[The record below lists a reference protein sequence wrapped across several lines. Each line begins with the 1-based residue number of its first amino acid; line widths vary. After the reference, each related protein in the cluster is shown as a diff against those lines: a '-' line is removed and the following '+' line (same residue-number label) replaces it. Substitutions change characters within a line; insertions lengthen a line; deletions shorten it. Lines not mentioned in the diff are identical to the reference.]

1 MKLVSERHPKQENR
15 EGLEGQQKKK
25 KKEKFARRTD
35 NTLVQGVHKMC
46 GRYNRAQL

>member
-1 MKLVSERHPKQENR
+1 MKLVSERHPKQESR
-15 EGLEGQQKKK
+15 EGLEGQKKREK
-25 KKEKFARRTD
+25 KNASWTD

>member
-1 MKLVSERHPKQENR
+1 MKLVSEQHPKQENR
-15 EGLEGQQKKK
+15 EGLEGKKN
-25 KKEKFARRTD
+25 ASRTD

>member
-15 EGLEGQQKKK
+15 EGLEGQQKKN
-25 KKEKFARRTD
+25 ASRTD